1 MSYFDRVITLQK
13 YLKYIDIYLPQEI
26 VKTIIDKTFYKYTIN
41 ITMFIY
47 NLDDMGDGIRD
58 GEDIITNEEN
68 YTIEF
73 DDRYELRDKL
83 LAMGN
88 KIYNNNVSN
97 NPKFMLCMRDYA
109 KIVVMDKGQDNQL
122 RIINHLFLE
131 DYLISIKKN
140 ISINYYPYNNI
151 ILPHIS

>member
-1 MSYFDRVITLQK
+1 MSYFDKVITLQK

-140 ISINYYPYNNI
+140 ISIKYFPYNNI
-151 ILPHIS
+151 ILPHIN

>member
-1 MSYFDRVITLQK
+1 MSYFDKVITLQK

-26 VKTIIDKTFYKYTIN
+26 VKTIIDKTFYKYTRN

-58 GEDIITNEEN
+58 GEDIIVSEKK
-68 YTIEF
+68 YKIDF

-83 LAMGN
+83 LSMAN
-88 KIYNNNVSN
+88 EIYNNNICI
-97 NPKFMLCMRDYA
+97 NPKFMLCMREHA
-109 KIVVMDKGQDNQL
+109 KIVVMDKGVNDTM

-131 DYLISIKKN
+131 DYLTSAKN
-140 ISINYYPYNNI
+140 IIRINYYPYNNK
-151 ILPHIS
+151 ILSHIN

>member
-58 GEDIITNEEN
+58 GEDIIVSEM
-68 YTIEF
+68 
-73 DDRYELRDKL
+73 R
-83 LAMGN
+83 
-88 KIYNNNVSN
+88 KI
-97 NPKFMLCMRDYA
+97 
-109 KIVVMDKGQDNQL
+109 IQ
-122 RIINHLFLE
+122 
-131 DYLISIKKN
+131 
-140 ISINYYPYNNI
+140 
-151 ILPHIS
+151 

>member
-1 MSYFDRVITLQK
+1 MSYFDKVITLQK

-26 VKTIIDKTFYKYTIN
+26 VKTIIDKTFYKYTRN

-140 ISINYYPYNNI
+140 ISIKYFPYNNI
-151 ILPHIS
+151 ILPHIN